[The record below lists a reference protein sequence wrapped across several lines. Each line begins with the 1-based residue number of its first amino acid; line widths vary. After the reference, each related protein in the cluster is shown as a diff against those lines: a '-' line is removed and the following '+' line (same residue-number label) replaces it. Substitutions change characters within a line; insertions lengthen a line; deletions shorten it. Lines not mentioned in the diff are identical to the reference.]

1 MKTLR
6 AISKLCITEL
16 ILNEIK
22 GIRNLVKKRSHKR
35 KIRTFR
41 CKKANRTIDLPWT
54 KIFRRNSME
63 QLRIIENSN
72 CRPESAEVRTRWKIV
87 WAYDNKITF
96 WIGRIELEIFLI
108 GRELYFAHE
117 GKEIY
122 LFLFLSVF
130 LCVFVSFVFFCVCV
144 FGNSV
149 LLQKDLA
156 RYPYKRGV

>member
-1 MKTLR
+1 MRGVFLFNTYCLLVSIYLMKTLR

-22 GIRNLVKKRSHKR
+22 QGIRNLVKKRSHKR

-72 CRPESAEVRTRWKIV
+72 CRPESAEVRTWWKIV

-96 WIGRIELEIFLI
+96 WIGRTRDLPDWEGIVFCSRGKRNLFISIFVCFFV
-108 GRELYFAHE
+108 RVCF
-117 GKEIY
+117 
-122 LFLFLSVF
+122 FCFF
-130 LCVFVSFVFFCVCV
+130 LCVC
-144 FGNSV
+144 
-149 LLQKDLA
+149 LW
-156 RYPYKRGV
+156 